1 MDRRPGGFL
10 VKRFRA
16 WLLRLLAPFTRA
28 RREREIDEELQSHLA
43 MHVEDNVRAGMSP
56 EAARRHALLTLGG
69 IDQVKEHYR
78 DRAGIPF
85 VDHLL
90 QDARVGAR
98 MLRRNPT
105 FAAVAI
111 LTLGL
116 GIGANTAIFSL
127 VNAVLLRPLPYP
139 AADRLVLIWATN
151 TRNGDTQD
159 VASYPDVEE
168 WRAQSRSFDGM
179 AAFTSRGAM
188 LAGDGRAELVPALQT
203 MPGFFETL
211 GIQPA
216 MGRTFRAEEEEPGSR
231 VVILSDVG
239 WKRHFGGR
247 ADVLGQTLR
256 VNEEPHTVVGVMPEG
271 FSVLPLEPEQVFTTI
286 PRETNRNHGFLRT
299 VARLKP
305 GVSRDAAQAE
315 MDAITRRIAAEYP
328 KTNESVGANVMPLV
342 DALAGDARPGLLI
355 CLGAVVAVLLVAC
368 TNVANLLLSRNVS
381 RQRELALRTALGAGR
396 LRLMQQLLTE
406 CLLIALAGGT
416 LGLLIATW
424 TAPLLAMLLQDS
436 FPIPRV
442 DGARTD
448 QAVFVFTL
456 LVSIATAVVCG
467 GIHAVAAASPG
478 VGDALR
484 ESSRT
489 TTGGAG
495 GRRIRGVLVVTEI
508 ALALA
513 LLAGAGALLKSL
525 IVMRNTSP
533 GFQSAGV
540 VTVGFWMPK
549 SKMQNDA
556 DRLLFYET
564 VLSRVGALPGAWSA
578 ALVANLPLN
587 GGSDS
592 LGFRIVGKPPPQP
605 RGYYSANFNIVSAGY
620 FRTLAIPVRSGRE
633 FTSSDSTAAP
643 AVIVINETAAA
654 RFWPGE
660 DPLGKQITV
669 SPLSVPL
676 TVVGVVGD
684 VRQMSLGNAARPE
697 IYLNYQQP
705 APDWPG
711 LTLVVRTQGDP
722 AALSPSIKAV
732 AESTD
737 RNVPVA
743 RIRALDDVLS
753 GSMAAPR
760 VYTILLGSF
769 ALLGLTLA
777 GVGLYGVVSYAAS
790 QRTHEMGI
798 RQALGAARRDILGL
812 VLRHGMRLAG
822 VGLALGL
829 AGAVALT
836 RLLTS
841 LEPTVQAGNPFTLAA
856 VSAVLLG
863 VALTATFLPAY
874 RASRIDP
881 LVALRHE

>member
-1 MDRRPGGFL
+1 MASLKPL
-10 VKRFRA
+10 RA
-16 WLLRLLAPFTRA
+16 SLLRLLAPLTRA
-28 RREREIDEELQSHLA
+28 RREREFDEELESHLA
-43 MHVEDNVRAGMSP
+43 MLVEDNVRAGMSP
-56 EAARRHALLTLGG
+56 EAARRHARLTLGG

-85 VDHLL
+85 VDHVF

-105 FAAVAI
+105 FTIVAV

-116 GIGANTAIFSL
+116 GIGANTAIFSV
-127 VNAVLLRPLPYP
+127 VNAVLLRPLPFP
-139 AADRLVLIWATN
+139 APDRLVLIWATN
-151 TRNGDTQD
+151 TKSGDTQD
-159 VASYPDVEE
+159 VASYPDVEA

-179 AAFTSRGAM
+179 AAFTSRSAM

-216 MGRTFRAEEEEPGSR
+216 MGRTFRAEEQEPGSR
-231 VVILSDVG
+231 VVILSDSG

-247 ADVLGQTLR
+247 DDVLGQTLR
-256 VNEEPHTVVGVMPEG
+256 VNEEPHTVIGVMPEG
-271 FSVLPLEPEQVFTTI
+271 VSVLPLEPEQVFTTV
-286 PRETNRNHGFLRT
+286 PRETNRNHGYLRT

-305 GVSRDAAQAE
+305 GVSLEAAQAE
-315 MDAITRRIAAEYP
+315 MNAITGRIAAEFP
-328 KTNESVGANVMPLV
+328 KSNEFVGANVMPLV
-342 DALAGDARPGLLI
+342 DALVGNARPGLII
-355 CLGAVVAVLLVAC
+355 CLGAVAAVLLVAC

-406 CLLIALAGGT
+406 TLLIAFAGGA
-416 LGLLIATW
+416 LGLVLATW
-424 TAPLLAMLLQDS
+424 TAPVLAALLLDS

-442 DGARTD
+442 DGTRTD
-448 QAVFVFTL
+448 QSVLAFTL
-456 LVSIATAVVCG
+456 LVSIATALVCG
-467 GIHAVAAASPG
+467 GLHAFAAMSPDVSG
-478 VGDALR
+478 GLR

-489 TTGGAG
+489 ATAAPA
-495 GRRIRGVLVVTEI
+495 GRRIRSALVVTEI
-508 ALALA
+508 AIALA

-525 IVMRNTSP
+525 LVMRQTAP
-533 GFQSAGV
+533 GFQSANV
-540 VTVGFWMPK
+540 LTVGFVLPQ
-549 SKMQNDA
+549 SKLQNDT
-556 DRLLFYET
+556 DRLGFFET
-564 VLSRVGALPGAWSA
+564 VLSRTAGLPGARSA

-587 GGSDS
+587 GGYDS

-605 RGYYSANFNIVSAGY
+605 RGYFSANFNIVSHGY
-620 FRTLAIPVRSGRE
+620 FRTLTIPVRSGRE
-633 FTSSDSTAAP
+633 FTSEDSMAAP

-660 DPLGKQITV
+660 DPLGQQITT
-669 SPLSVPL
+669 SKVPL

-705 APDWPG
+705 MPDWPR
-711 LTLVVRTQGDP
+711 LTLVVRTDADP
-722 AALSPSIKAV
+722 AALAPSIKAV

-743 RIRALDDVLS
+743 QIRTLDDVLS
-753 GSMAAPR
+753 GSMAATR

-798 RQALGAARRDILGL
+798 RQALGAARHDILRL
-812 VLRHGMRLAG
+812 VLRDGMWLA
-822 VGLALGL
+822 VAGLALGL
-829 AGAVALT
+829 AGAVGLT
-836 RLLTS
+836 QLLTS
-841 LEPTVQAGNPFTLAA
+841 LEPTVQSGNPLTLAA

>member
-1 MDRRPGGFL
+1 MRRA
-10 VKRFRA
+10 RA
-16 WLLRLLAPFTRA
+16 WLLRLLGPFTRA
-28 RREREIDEELQSHLA
+28 RRDRELAEELQSHLA
-43 MHVEDNVRAGMSP
+43 MHIEDNLRAGMSP
-56 EAARRHALLTLGG
+56 DAARRHALVKLGG
-69 IDQVKEHYR
+69 IDQVTEQYR

-85 VDHLL
+85 VDHLV
-90 QDARVGAR
+90 QDVRVGAR
-98 MLRRNPT
+98 MLRRNPM

-111 LTLGL
+111 LTLAL

-127 VNAVLLRPLPYP
+127 VNAVLLRPLPFP
-139 AADRLVLIWATN
+139 APDRLVLIWATN
-151 TRNGDTQD
+151 TKNGDTQD
-159 VASYPDVEE
+159 VASYPDVEA

-188 LAGDGRAELVPALQT
+188 LAGDERAELVPALQT

-216 MGRTFRAEEEEPGSR
+216 MGRTFRAEEEAPGSR
-231 VVILSDVG
+231 VVVLSDIG

-247 ADVLGQTLR
+247 ADVLGKTLQ
-256 VNEEPHTVVGVMPEG
+256 VNEEPHTVVGVMPGG
-271 FSVLPLEPEQVFTTI
+271 FNVLPLEPEQIFTTI
-286 PRETNRNHGFLRT
+286 PRETNRNHGYLRT

-305 GVSRDAAQAE
+305 GVSLEAAQAE
-315 MDAITRRIAAEYP
+315 MDAITGRIAAEFP
-328 KTNESVGANVMPLV
+328 KSNEFVGANVMPLV
-342 DALAGDARPGLLI
+342 EALAGDARPGLLI
-355 CLGAVVAVLLVAC
+355 CLGAVAAVLLVAC

-381 RQRELALRTALGAGR
+381 RHRELALRTALGASR

-406 CLLIALAGGT
+406 SLLIALAGGV
-416 LGLLIATW
+416 LGLVVAAW
-424 TAPLLAMLLQDS
+424 AAPLLGALLQDS
-436 FPIPRV
+436 FPIPRL

-448 QAVFVFTL
+448 NAVLAFTL

-467 GIHAVAAASPG
+467 GIHAVAAAPPQP
-478 VGDALR
+478 GDALR
-484 ESSRT
+484 ESGRT
-489 TTGGAG
+489 MTGGPG
-495 GRRIRGVLVVTEI
+495 GRRIRSVLVVTEI

-525 IVMRNTSP
+525 LVMRQTAP
-533 GFQSAGV
+533 GFQSANV
-540 VTVGFWMPK
+540 LTVGFFLPQ
-549 SKMQNDA
+549 SKLQNET
-556 DRLLFYET
+556 DRLRFFET
-564 VLSRVGALPGAWSA
+564 VLSRTAGLPGARSA

-587 GGSDS
+587 GGYDS

-605 RGYYSANFNIVSAGY
+605 RGYFSANFNIVSPGY
-620 FRTLAIPVRSGRE
+620 FRTLTIPVRSGRE
-633 FTSSDSTAAP
+633 FAWEDSMAAP
-643 AVIVINETAAA
+643 AVIVINDTAAA

-669 SPLSVPL
+669 HPSEVPL

-684 VRQMSLGNAARPE
+684 VRQMSLGNAVRPE

-705 APDWPG
+705 TPDWPR
-711 LTLVVRTQGDP
+711 LTLVVRTDADP
-722 AALSPSIKAV
+722 AALVPSIKAV

-753 GSMAAPR
+753 GSMAATR

-798 RQALGAARRDILGL
+798 RQALGAARHDILRL
-812 VLRHGMRLAG
+812 VLRDGMWLAV

-829 AGAVALT
+829 AGAVGLT

-841 LEPTVQAGNPFTLAA
+841 LEPTVQAGNPLTLAA